1 MSMIW
6 VWVIVIGVALIAEF
20 LTMQMVSI
28 WFAVGGL
35 VGLILALIG
44 GIGIEI
50 QIIVAIAASLAA
62 IFGLRKFTLKFLTN
76 KTEGEKAEVLIG
88 KTGIVVA
95 PIDKETSGTV
105 KVNGI
110 IWTAIANK
118 NIAENAK
125 VEVIEVTGNRL
136 IVKEIKE

>member
-1 MSMIW
+1 MMIW
-6 VWVIVIGVALIAEF
+6 IWVGIIVLALITEF

-28 WFAVGGL
+28 WFAIGGI

-50 QIIVAIAASLAA
+50 QIIVAVVVALLA

-88 KTGIVVA
+88 KKGVVVNA
-95 PIDKETSGTV
+95 IDKETGGTV
-105 KVNGI
+105 KINGVL
-110 IWTAIANK
+110 WTAMANK
-118 NIAENAK
+118 NIAQDAK
-125 VEVIEVTGNRL
+125 IEVVEVVGNRL
-136 IVKEIKE
+136 KVKEIKE

>member
-6 VWVIVIGVALIAEF
+6 VWVIVIGIALIAEF

-88 KTGIVVA
+88 KTGVVVV

-118 NIAENAK
+118 NIAEDAK

-136 IVKEIKE
+136 KVKEIKE